1 MTEYNDSIIHK
12 NLVLN
17 NSNLEEFCVDFITDE
32 SNLNIIKNIK
42 FYQEINN
49 LKINNQEQIFRHV
62 NTILEKYVKNNIKN
76 IFIQNA
82 DINYILEK
90 ISFFQKQKFSEILI
104 HLEIDNIINLMDYG
118 QIFTHFRKK
127 AKNYYLQS
135 FYDNIINNPDH
146 NINLFYILE
155 NHWKNINFK
164 YLYEFL
170 NSIRIGKKNSS
181 LDLTNLNDFIKN
193 KFDDIDSV
201 KKLLDFIKITFIDNK
216 ESFNNYYDNQNKF
229 NLFYVVNLL
238 KSNGFLLFQEY
249 EKDIIKRY
257 SVSFYQNNELLDKL
271 KNDLD
276 LVKYFIFIISKNNNC
291 TNKYV
296 NQILL
301 RTKNYISDL
310 FDSFNNNIAFNKI
323 KVRCISQ
330 KYADFDID
338 NFNRSIATFKIFKYS
353 TFTPEIKEKELS
365 NQDIYN
371 LLDSSKLAPYFDIY
385 KSFYKARY
393 PDRDI
398 ILNLF
403 NSVLIIKLNL
413 NSKLYF
419 IHLAII
425 QYIILDLL
433 LNHKDGISAQQIQEK
448 TGIKLNKLNSTFKSL
463 FKIKLIKKNTD
474 NDLYFI
480 NNDFTYGD
488 GTKNKFSIAN
498 MVISES
504 FKEQKEKEFAHDK
517 ETILQC
523 NVIYF
528 VKKNPYT
535 TLDVIDSSLSYIVPF
550 KYTID
555 QIQKTL
561 DDSVK
566 ENYICEE
573 ILENN
578 NKIYKF
584 EEL

>member
-104 HLEIDNIINLMDYG
+104 HLQIDNIINLMDYG